1 MGVGGA
7 ALASFC
13 AEVAAFVF
21 FTLYSYVVLRNNEFG
36 VFKVYKFEPELVGR
50 IFKISTPTMIQRLF
64 SFSVWFVFF
73 VFIEKMGEVA
83 TGISSITRSI
93 YMILVTP
100 CFAFA
105 TTTNTL
111 VSRIIGEGNSDQMFA
126 VINRILKNYLLC
138 TIPIVIFVAV
148 FPLNIIGVY
157 TDDLNFAQLVV
168 PSVFVICSGT
178 IFQGIGN
185 AYFEAV
191 SGTGNTSAALY
202 LESVILVV
210 YLLFVF
216 AMTHL
221 TTRVELVWTA
231 EILYGALLGIICFLY
246 MKFARWNKKRI

>member
-1 MGVGGA
+1 
-7 ALASFC
+7 
-13 AEVAAFVF
+13 
-21 FTLYSYVVLRNNEFG
+21 
-36 VFKVYKFEPELVGR
+36 
-50 IFKISTPTMIQRLF
+50 
-64 SFSVWFVFF
+64 
-73 VFIEKMGEVA
+73 
-83 TGISSITRSI
+83 
-93 YMILVTP
+93 MILVTP

-111 VSRIIGEGNSDQMFA
+111 VSRIIGEGNSNQMFA

-246 MKFARWNKKRI
+246 MKFAGWNKKRI